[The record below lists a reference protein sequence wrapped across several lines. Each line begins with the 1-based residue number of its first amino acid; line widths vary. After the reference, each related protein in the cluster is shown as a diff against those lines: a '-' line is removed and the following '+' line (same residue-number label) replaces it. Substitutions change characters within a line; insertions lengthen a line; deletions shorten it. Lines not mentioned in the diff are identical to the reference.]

1 MHSVEELFPPTNNS
15 FNPLTREPT
24 SEDRD
29 WLRDRLGGRF
39 SGISW
44 LLSPEPEEEHYSLE
58 TLTVPEILKSVGHQG
73 PEAIVASMALS
84 EEQQRAI
91 QVATTGQRTNPNW
104 HLFRKGRLTA
114 SNFGAVLR
122 SKRVTAS
129 LIARVLGQQ
138 QALDGVLSVQWGTMN
153 ECEGVRAFT
162 TATQMQ
168 VHESGLWLSQSGVLG
183 ASPDGLVG
191 SSAVLEVKCPY
202 GAREMTISEA
212 LQIKGFCVSKEGET
226 FSLREEHHYWHQ
238 VQGQLHLTARKKK
251 K

>member
-1 MHSVEELFPPTNNS
+1 M
-15 FNPLTREPT
+15 
-24 SEDRD
+24 
-29 WLRDRLGGRF
+29 
-39 SGISW
+39 
-44 LLSPEPEEEHYSLE
+44 E
-58 TLTVPEILKSVGHQG
+58 TLTVPEIIKSVGHQG

-168 VHESGLWLSQSGVLG
+168 VHESDLGLSQSGMLG

-191 SSAVLEVKCPY
+191 SSAVLEVKCPL
-202 GAREMTISEA
+202 RS
-212 LQIKGFCVSKEGET
+212 KGNDN
-226 FSLREEHHYWHQ
+226 
-238 VQGQLHLTARKKK
+238 
-251 K
+251 